1 MNDAL
6 SAGRAAWPRVEL
18 AAETFTAFAKDR
30 VLTHPADLYL
40 VCACVQRDR
49 HALLALKDVVLP
61 DVLTRARIAADQRD
75 ELVTLVLERL
85 LVAKPG
91 EAPRLAQYRGDGPLH
106 AWLRMIVSRVAIDLT
121 RARAPDTGLEGHED
135 LPAGRGDDP
144 ELQLLRQRH
153 AKQLSD
159 AFRAVL
165 QGLPAR
171 EANVLQLHFLEGLGA
186 AAIGAMY
193 QVHARTVQRWIAEA
207 RDSIVEQVHRRLQA
221 ELGLTPSQLDSLL
234 NELKSRLDV
243 SIARLLP
250 RA

>member
-1 MNDAL
+1 MSDAL

-18 AAETFTAFAKDR
+18 SAEAFAAFAKGR
-30 VLTHPADLYL
+30 ELQHPADLYL
-40 VCACVQRDR
+40 VCACVQRER
-49 HALLALKDVVLP
+49 NALSALRDVVLP
-61 DVLTRARIAADQRD
+61 EVVARARVPVDQRD
-75 ELVTLVLERL
+75 ELLAMVLERL

-91 EAPRLAQYRGDGPLH
+91 ETPRIAQYRGDGPLQ
-106 AWLRMIVSRVAIDLT
+106 AWLRMIVSRAAIDLS
-121 RARAPDTGLEGHED
+121 RVRAPQTGIEGHD
-135 LPAGRGDDP
+135 LPAARGDDP
-144 ELQLLRQRH
+144 ELQLLRERH

-165 QGLPAR
+165 EGLPAR

-193 QVHARTVQRWIAEA
+193 QVHARTVQRWIFDA
-207 RDSIVEQVHRRLQA
+207 RESIVEQVHRRLQA

-234 NELKSRLDV
+234 NELKSRVDV

-250 RA
+250 RK